1 MTRRVAAAV
10 STSLGPLVTGPGV
23 RGEVIAA
30 FPGAAYIAVDADIGV
45 VALVATQA
53 VPLPNAAIVE
63 DDGGRLRELTAG
75 APARVGDGAVS
86 VGGLTAVPSRWWD
99 PVPRLPPVTPERL
112 EAGRG
117 AVARWVPRWP
127 SADAVA
133 AARLRSGHAEL
144 ERGLVSPHGAWPTA
158 AGAAATPAAPI
169 ERLVGL
175 GAGLTPAGDDLLG
188 GLMAALR
195 LLGEALGCRQALAA
209 SDQLA
214 TSVTSRLA
222 TTTAVSAALLR
233 QAARG
238 AVAAPVAQVVRAL
251 VGQADA
257 GTAARA
263 LLATGHSSGHDLAA
277 GLLLG
282 ARAAVRLQQ
291 PALRP
296 PVG

>member
-1 MTRRVAAAV
+1 MTRRVPAAV
-10 STSLGPLVTGPGV
+10 STSLDPLITGPCV

-30 FPGAAYIAVDADIGV
+30 FPGAVYVAVDADVGV
-45 VALVATQA
+45 VALVATRA
-53 VPLPNAAIVE
+53 VTLPNAAIVE
-63 DDGGRLRELTAG
+63 DDGGWLRELAAG
-75 APARVGDGAVS
+75 APACVGDGAVS

-99 PVPRLPPVTPERL
+99 PVPRLPPVTPEGL
-112 EAGRG
+112 EAGRVT
-117 AVARWVPRWP
+117 VARWVPRWP

-133 AARLRSGHAEL
+133 AARLRTGHAEL
-144 ERGLVSPHGAWPTA
+144 ERALGPPHGAWPA
-158 AGAAATPAAPI
+158 ATDAAATLAAAV

-195 LLGEALGCRQALAA
+195 LFGEALGCREAIAAGDHLAA
-209 SDQLA
+209 
-214 TSVTSRLA
+214 SVTSRLGS
-222 TTTAVSAALLR
+222 TTAVSAALLR

-251 VGQADA
+251 AGRADA
-257 GTAARA
+257 GAAARA

-282 ARAAVRLQQ
+282 AQAAVGLQQ
-291 PALRP
+291 PAPRP